1 MSIFT
6 LKIIACIS
14 MFLDHIKYY
23 TELDNFITIYL
34 GRLAFP
40 IFAFAISEGYIHTKS
55 KKKYCFRLLL
65 FTIISQYPYY
75 LFEKNIT
82 QHVGANIGV
91 TLLFGLF
98 AIIAYDYFNNKI
110 EKAKTQKYITICYKL
125 LKYIIP
131 LILIYGASI
140 LKLQYTYY
148 GVAIIFLFYIFR
160 NHKKLRIST
169 FIITTILYFFIKDG
183 NKILLNEEL
192 LKCLMTCLAVV
203 PIMFYNGSLR
213 QKS

>member
-1 MSIFT
+1 
-6 LKIIACIS
+6 

-23 TELDNFITIYL
+23 TEFDNFITIYL

-183 NKILLNEEL
+183 NKILLKEEL
-192 LKCLMTCLAVV
+192 LKCLMTCLTVV
-203 PIMFYNGSLR
+203 PIMFYNGKLR